1 MYVFIYL
8 FLIPYQNF
16 HQSLCLSS
24 LSGGQ
29 DEQKG
34 LAAVRRICEEYREA
48 RGNIMYTS
56 ESAPAHTYTHIQTTQ
71 TRARTHISVQ
81 LLSYA
86 NVWR

>member
-1 MYVFIYL
+1 M
-8 FLIPYQNF
+8 PRQTF
-16 HQSLCLSS
+16 HQPLCLSS
-24 LSGGQ
+24 LSGGN

-56 ESAPAHTYTHIQTTQ
+56 ESV
-71 TRARTHISVQ
+71 RTHIHKFRQHTHRRARINVQ

-86 NVWR
+86 NV